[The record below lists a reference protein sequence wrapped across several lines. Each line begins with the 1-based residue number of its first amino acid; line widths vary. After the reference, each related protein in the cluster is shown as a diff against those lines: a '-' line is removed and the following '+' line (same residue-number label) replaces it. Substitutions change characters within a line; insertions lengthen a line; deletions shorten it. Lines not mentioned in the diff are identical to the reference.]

1 MASGAMLRDD
11 WVARRLY
18 APLAAVLLAILVGTL
33 GYVAIEGWPLLDAL
47 YMTVIT
53 LGSVGFREVEP
64 LDPKGV
70 LFTIALVLVG
80 VASAAYIG
88 ATVVQY
94 VVEGRIGGVLNRR
107 KVRRMIDKLHNHVVI
122 CGYGRVGQAVAQELL
137 RQGAACLVVDS
148 RQERVDAA
156 QRDGF
161 LALCG
166 DASQDEVLLAAGIAR
181 ARSLVTAVDSDAD
194 NIYIT
199 LSARVLAPNLHIIAR
214 AGDNSAEAKL
224 LRVGANRVLSP
235 YSLAGRHLALLA
247 VRSAVVDFVSGALS
261 GSGGTGQADPGHEL
275 RLENVIVSEGGQLRG
290 STPDQVRVRLGE
302 GPTLL
307 AVTTRAGQLL
317 TDFTAVQSPLQP
329 GDLLIL
335 IGTASQLK
343 QVEQLA

>member
-1 MASGAMLRDD
+1 MNQEDEALTRQLRRALVLALVVLSAGVAGYML
-11 WVARRLY
+11 L
-18 APLAAVLLAILVGTL
+18 
-33 GYVAIEGWPLLDAL
+33 EGWPFMEAL

-64 LDPKGV
+64 LDPQGI
-70 LFTIALVLVG
+70 LFTIALVIVG

-107 KVRRMIDKLHNHVVI
+107 KVRRMIDKLDNHVVI
-122 CGYGRVGQAVAQELL
+122 CGYGRVGQAVAREL
-137 RQGAACLVVDS
+137 RHQGTPCLVVDS
-148 RQERVDAA
+148 REDRVAAA
-156 QRDGF
+156 QREGF
-161 LALCG
+161 LGLCG
-166 DASQDEVLLAAGIAR
+166 DASHDEVLLAAGIAR

-214 AGDNSAEAKL
+214 AGDSSAEAKL

-247 VRSAVVDFVSGALS
+247 VRSAVVDFVTGAMRGIGVTSSPDL
-261 GSGGTGQADPGHEL
+261 GHTL
-275 RLENVIVSEGGQLRG
+275 RLENFLVSEHGRLSG
-290 STPDQVRVRLGE
+290 STPAEVRVRLRD

-307 AVTTRAGQLL
+307 AVTTRSGQLV
-317 TDFTAVQSPLQP
+317 TDFTTATSPLQS

-335 IGTASQLK
+335 IGTPAQLK

>member
-1 MASGAMLRDD
+1 MTGEDEALIRQLRR
-11 WVARRLY
+11 AL
-18 APLAAVLLAILVGTL
+18 ALAAAVLGAGVL
-33 GYVAIEGWPLLDAL
+33 GYMILEGWPLLDAL

-64 LDPKGV
+64 LDPKGI
-70 LFTIALVLVG
+70 LFTTALVIVG

-107 KVRRMIDKLHNHVVI
+107 RVRRMIDKLHNHVVI
-122 CGYGRVGQAVAQELL
+122 CGYGRVGQAVARELHQ
-137 RQGAACLVVDS
+137 QGTPCLVVDS
-148 RQERVDAA
+148 SEARVEAA

-161 LALCG
+161 PALCG
-166 DASQDEVLLAAGIAR
+166 DASHDEVLQAAGIAR
-181 ARSLVTAVDSDAD
+181 ARSLVSAVDSDAD

-199 LSARVLAPNLHIIAR
+199 LSARVLAPTLHIIAR
-214 AGDNSAEAKL
+214 AGDSSAEAKL

-247 VRSAVVDFVSGALS
+247 VRSAVVDFVAGAMS
-261 GSGGTGQADPGHEL
+261 GTGATTQADSGHAL
-275 RLENVIVSEGGQLRG
+275 RLENVMVSERGRLSG
-290 STPDQVRVRLGE
+290 STPAEVRAHLKE

-307 AVTTRAGQLL
+307 AVTTRSGQLL
-317 TDFTAVQSPLQP
+317 TDFSAVAAPLQP

-335 IGTASQLK
+335 IGTPGQLK
-343 QVEQLA
+343 HVEQLA